1 MIQHVD
7 PYRVL
12 QVDPE
17 AEPEVIRAAYR
28 SLAQKYHPDK
38 TGGQYERMTAINEAW
53 AILRDPARRAEH
65 DRRRAEAAAAAAA
78 AATSFMAQYSARET
92 PPAPSAAAEPS
103 PAKPRYARAA
113 TSTRTAAAGPVLDFG
128 RYAGWSLGDLALH
141 DPDYLEWLVRTPIG
155 HRFRADVDALIHPVG
170 DAPPAPARTRG
181 RRGRA
186 A

>member
-1 MIQHVD
+1 MIQQVD

-38 TGGQYERMTAINEAW
+38 TGGQYERMSAINEAW
-53 AILRDPARRAEH
+53 AILRDPKRRAEH
-65 DRRRAEAAAAAAA
+65 DRQRAGAAA
-78 AATSFMAQYSARET
+78 AATSFMAQYAAREAT
-92 PPAPSAAAEPS
+92 APPRPAEPS
-103 PAKPRYARAA
+103 RTQPRYARAA

-128 RYAGWSLGDLALH
+128 RYAGWSLGDLAQH

-155 HRFRADVDALIHPVG
+155 HRFRADVDTLLRPV
-170 DAPPAPARTRG
+170 DAAAPTPGRARA

>member
-1 MIQHVD
+1 MIQQVD
-7 PYRVL
+7 LYHVL

-53 AILRDPARRAEH
+53 AVLRDPARRAEH
-65 DRRRAEAAAAAAA
+65 DRQRAEAAA
-78 AATSFMAQYSARET
+78 AATSFMAQYSAREA
-92 PPAPSAAAEPS
+92 PAAPRPAQAPSTTQ
-103 PAKPRYARAA
+103 PRYARAPTSRRA
-113 TSTRTAAAGPVLDFG
+113 TPAGPVLDFG
-128 RYAGWSLGDLALH
+128 RYAGWSLHDLARH

-155 HRFRADVDALIHPVG
+155 HRFRADVDSLLHPAGVTTA
-170 DAPPAPARTRG
+170 APERRRA

>member
-1 MIQHVD
+1 MIQPVD

-38 TGGQYERMTAINEAW
+38 TGGQYERMSAINEAW

-65 DRRRAEAAAAAAA
+65 DRQRAQAAAAASSL
-78 AATSFMAQYSARET
+78 TAQYSARET
-92 PPAPSAAAEPS
+92 TAPPRQEESSRAQ
-103 PAKPRYARAA
+103 PRYARAPTA
-113 TSTRTAAAGPVLDFG
+113 TRPAAAGPVLDFG
-128 RYAGWSLGDLALH
+128 RYAGWSLRDLAQH

-155 HRFRADVDALIHPVG
+155 HRFRADVDALIRPVAAA
-170 DAPPAPARTRG
+170 APPPGRARS